1 MASPAT
7 DAPFVFTAGMAA
19 PGVDFV
25 GGMGAAGVGSG
36 GGGGAGPA
44 ADDLVRQTRREIA
57 EIVREVAAMARTRV
71 DQKAFFAGLLDRTV
85 RALAAEGAV
94 IWDLGGER
102 PAAMLRTGRV
112 TDLQITGLGRDAH
125 DRMLVEIAASGNP
138 VVVPPTPI
146 DPRSAEA
153 VANLPANPTQR
164 PAAVVPILDPL
175 ESENGPPVAGD
186 RSAGRQGSRYVLE
199 VFLEPEAGI
208 ATQRGYLRFTA
219 QMADMAGDFLR
230 LDEIRRA
237 RLAADA
243 NGRLNAG
250 VARLH
255 RHTTVLACAAE
266 MVDLVA
272 DWTSAA
278 RVTLVRMGRGDR
290 AARILG
296 ISHVE
301 SIDHRGAACG
311 RLRERIAAID
321 CSPGQ
326 TFWTAPMVSDGDAE
340 LDRQAGGDDADLY
353 PVAMFAIG
361 RSGEY
366 RLLIQSDRPSRLGEH
381 DLRLVESFAAHGGAA
396 LRSAA
401 TIQSIPLAKV
411 WLSLFGGETAEGGA
425 GQGGAG
431 QGGAGTKIS
440 WLRKGIVAAA
450 VVGIVAVAGWMP
462 TTMNVTVPATLVP
475 EGVRTHYA
483 PADAM
488 VREVLVRHGD
498 RVAAGQVLMVLH
510 DLSLD
515 EQTTT
520 LIGRRAVVS
529 EKLAR
534 VIGSLVGLPGGGS
547 SGGGRSGGREESS
560 ASDDAL
566 VQQQRLLEEEQR
578 GIDQQLELLAEAR
591 ERLVIRADRDGKVDA
606 WQTEL
611 LALGRP
617 VRTGESLVRVQPLGG
632 RWVVDGRVPQNRR
645 QLVIHRIADE
655 RHKATVR
662 VGDDAA
668 PARVARFVRHLGF
681 EPSAD
686 VSPPVTVVQWRLED
700 DGGAEPPADWQ
711 NGTPVEVTIDCGR
724 MPLVQVLFFDLIRS
738 VRLQWAKW
746 I

>member
-19 PGVDFV
+19 PGADFV
-25 GGMGAAGVGSG
+25 GGMGAAGVGS

-57 EIVREVAAMARTRV
+57 EIVREVAAMTRTRI

-102 PAAMLRTGRV
+102 PAAVLRTGRV

-125 DRMLVEIAASGNP
+125 DRMLAEVAASGNP

-146 DPRSAEA
+146 DPHSAEA
-153 VANLPANPTQR
+153 VANLPANPTRR

-175 ESENGPPVAGD
+175 ESENGSPAA
-186 RSAGRQGSRYVLE
+186 AGRQGSRYVLE
-199 VFLEPEAGI
+199 VFLEPEAGV

-243 NGRLNAG
+243 NERLNAG
-250 VARLH
+250 VARLY
-255 RHTTVLACAAE
+255 RHTTVSACAAE
-266 MVDLVA
+266 IVDSVA

-278 RVTLVRMGRGDR
+278 RVTLVRMGRDGR

-311 RLRERIAAID
+311 RLRERIAATD

-326 TFWTAPMVSDGDAE
+326 TFWTAPMGSDGDAA
-340 LDRQAGGDDADLY
+340 LDRQASGEDADLY
-353 PVAMFAIG
+353 PVAMFAVG

-366 RLLIQSDRPSRLGEH
+366 RLLIQADRPSRLGEH
-381 DLRLVESFAAHGGAA
+381 DLGLVESFAAHAGAA

-401 TIQSIPLAKV
+401 TIQSIPMAKV
-411 WLSLFGGETAEGGA
+411 WLSLFVGEPGE
-425 GQGGAG
+425 
-431 QGGAGTKIS
+431 GGAGTKFS
-440 WLRKGIVAAA
+440 WMRKGIVAAVA
-450 VVGIVAVAGWMP
+450 VGIVAMAGWIP
-462 TTMNVTVPATLVP
+462 ATMNVTVPATLVP

-483 PADAM
+483 PADAT

-510 DLSLD
+510 DFSLD

-534 VIGSLVGLPGGGS
+534 VIGSLVSLPVGGG
-547 SGGGRSGGREESS
+547 SGGGRSAGRDESS

-617 VRTGESLVRVQPLGG
+617 VRTGESLVRVEPFGG

-645 QLVIHRIADE
+645 QLVIRRVAEE
-655 RHKATVR
+655 RHRATVR
-662 VGDDAA
+662 FGDDSSQT
-668 PARVARFVRHLGF
+668 RVASFVRHLGF

-686 VSPPVTVVQWRLED
+686 GSPPVAVVQWRLEG
-700 DGGAEPPADWQ
+700 DGESEPPADWQ
-711 NGTPVEVTIDCGR
+711 NGTPVEVTVDCGR